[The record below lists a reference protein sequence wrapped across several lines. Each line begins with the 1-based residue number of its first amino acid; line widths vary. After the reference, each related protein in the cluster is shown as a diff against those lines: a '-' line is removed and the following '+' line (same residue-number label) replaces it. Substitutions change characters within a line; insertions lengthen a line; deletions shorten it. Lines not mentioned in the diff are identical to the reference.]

1 MLRLTWT
8 ETGLANLRC
17 WAHQDPQKDQK
28 KLKRIIQ
35 LCLAACREPTA
46 GIGKPERLR
55 FDYQGYW
62 SRRIDREHRLVYAFD
77 DAAVTVIQCRYHFER

>member
-8 ETGLANLRC
+8 ETGLEDLRW
-17 WAHQDPQKDQK
+17 WAEQDPQKDQK

-35 LCLAACREPTA
+35 LCRAACREPTA
-46 GIGKPERLR
+46 GIGKPEPLR
-55 FDYQGYW
+55 YDYQGYW

-77 DAAVTVIQCRYHFER
+77 DAAVTVIQCRCHFER